1 MTQRN
6 AASQSSDDSSG
17 LGRYEAAEQFL
28 SGLFR
33 GLDTTPAI
41 LIWTVRRGVKRS
53 HWPVGLA
60 NAARLASGFDAQTNV
75 YIGCGW
81 RHQSLGTHA
90 RGAADDIAG
99 IPALWLDLD
108 VAGPGHTT
116 KAYPPSFEDARALVD
131 ALPLRPTTVV
141 NTGGGLHLWWRLRE
155 PWAFKSE
162 GERSSAADLLRDWE
176 ATCRHYAVER
186 GWTIDSVHDLPRVL
200 RVPGSYRAKPD
211 CPPLLVAVERD
222 TGATYSADD
231 FRERLVISHPRGR
244 QAQTPV
250 VGPVVLRV
258 DASPPAGKVDLLAGI
273 EPMFARSMAGK
284 RTDMRDSSP
293 SAYDLSVATYAAQ
306 AGWTDQEIADLLIY
320 RRRRAGQDVAKALRL
335 DYITDRIAHARA
347 GTSSPAEVDTAQ
359 TVAEMATAVDRGS
372 GPTELLAYLSDS
384 LGLDVLRWTQ
394 TTRHEAFYEL
404 HIGGS
409 DARVVVVG
417 NVANVTSQKRF
428 ADAVYSHT
436 GKLIG
441 PFRPAAWAQI
451 LRALGQ
457 VVEVVES
464 ASREGSAEE
473 WIDRYAD
480 TASLGYDATI
490 LRRCNPF
497 VDDGSLHVHA
507 GDFRAWLDTHQA
519 QKLPLAQAVSLL
531 RLAGFYSRQ
540 MTARDDNGKPIG
552 RHYWCRK
559 TDNSP

>member
-1 MTQRN
+1 M
-6 AASQSSDDSSG
+6 
-17 LGRYEAAEQFL
+17 
-28 SGLFR
+28 
-33 GLDTTPAI
+33 
-41 LIWTVRRGVKRS
+41 
-53 HWPVGLA
+53 
-60 NAARLASGFDAQTNV
+60 
-75 YIGCGW
+75 
-81 RHQSLGTHA
+81 
-90 RGAADDIAG
+90 
-99 IPALWLDLD
+99 
-108 VAGPGHTT
+108 
-116 KAYPPSFEDARALVD
+116 
-131 ALPLRPTTVV
+131 
-141 NTGGGLHLWWRLRE
+141 
-155 PWAFKSE
+155 
-162 GERSSAADLLRDWE
+162 
-176 ATCRHYAVER
+176 
-186 GWTIDSVHDLPRVL
+186 L
-200 RVPGSYRAKPD
+200 RVPGTFRAKPD

-293 SAYDLSVATYAAQ
+293 SAYDLAVATYAAQ
-306 AGWTDQEIADLLIY
+306 AGWTDQEIADLIIY
-320 RRRRAGQDVAKALRL
+320 RRRQAGQDVAKALRL

-359 TVAEMATAVDRGS
+359 TVAEMTVAVDRGS

-451 LRALGQ
+451 LRAMGQ

-464 ASREGSAEE
+464 GSASRLGQLTE
-473 WIDRYAD
+473 WIDQYAAD
-480 TASLGYDATI
+480 AQTGTDYETLRQNRPFRRDSMLHIHLGDLVRWITIRQQAKVQKTDILASMRLLGFSPTHIGARSET
-490 LRRCNPF
+490 
-497 VDDGSLHVHA
+497 
-507 GDFRAWLDTHQA
+507 GDNCT
-519 QKLPLAQAVSLL
+519 
-531 RLAGFYSRQ
+531 
-540 MTARDDNGKPIG
+540 
-552 RHYWCRK
+552 RHYWIAREPLAHTGDSVFTVSIGSTQDVK
-559 TDNSP
+559 TTFSQ